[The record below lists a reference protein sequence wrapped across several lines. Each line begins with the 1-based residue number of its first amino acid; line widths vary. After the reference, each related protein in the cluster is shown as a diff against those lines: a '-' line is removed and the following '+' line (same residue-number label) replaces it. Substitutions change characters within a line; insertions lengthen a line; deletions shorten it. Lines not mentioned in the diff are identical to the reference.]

1 MRSRIQ
7 SDHKADGGCRSL
19 CGGSVAILE
28 RGGRAGETDGGVE
41 MKAGD
46 RVRFRG
52 GSRGWK
58 SRGLDPAAC
67 GLVVDLYRVPP
78 FGEIK
83 ADVRFAATAAPERG
97 ISVDELEVVREFEP
111 PLRS

>member
-1 MRSRIQ
+1 MGGVAPCVAGASRSSREV
-7 SDHKADGGCRSL
+7 D
-19 CGGSVAILE
+19 
-28 RGGRAGETDGGVE
+28 RAGETDGGVE

-52 GSRGWK
+52 ASRGWK

-67 GLVVDLYRVPP
+67 GFVVDLYRVPP

-83 ADVRFAATAAPERG
+83 ADVRFAPATAPERG
-97 ISVDELEVVREFEP
+97 ILVDELEVVREFEP